1 MYGGP
6 LTNGFRSNRASA
18 LASGTISVCGVG
30 LASDHPQK
38 EHDQG
43 KSPLLNFLP
52 AASRMN
58 TRSPSSRARRASC
71 TSKRRQMS
79 EMMCSMCGFGAV
91 RARVAVGAGGGRQ
104 RGGASAAFEFEEVEE
119 GSTAVADD
127 ADDAKES
134 EAPLPLL
141 PLQLLPLPFASIS
154 GHRASPQR
162 RRSSATR
169 SALQGGRCEF
179 FFLREKKEV
188 EKEHE
193 AEDAFDQAG
202 SPPSDFRSISFSLS
216 SFLSP

>member
-38 EHDQG
+38 EHGQG

-104 RGGASAAFEFEEVEE
+104 RVGASAAFEFEEVEE
-119 GSTAVADD
+119 GSTTVADD

-179 FFLREKKEV
+179 FFFEREER
-188 EKEHE
+188 
-193 AEDAFDQAG
+193 G
-202 SPPSDFRSISFSLS
+202 
-216 SFLSP
+216 

>member
-6 LTNGFRSNRASA
+6 LTKGFWSNLASS

-79 EMMCSMCGFGAV
+79 EMMCSMCGLGAANV
-91 RARVAVGAGGGRQ
+91 PTAQ
-104 RGGASAAFEFEEVEE
+104 AAEEGEE
-119 GSTAVADD
+119 EEAGSTAVAEEVDD
-127 ADDAKES
+127 DDES
-134 EAPLPLL
+134 EEPLPPRPPMLF
-141 PLQLLPLPFASIS
+141 PSAGS
-154 GHRASPQR
+154 GGGGQRASPQS

-169 SALQGGRCEF
+169 SALQGGRCVGGWKE
-179 FFLREKKEV
+179 RERTGEKEV
-188 EKEHE
+188 EVEKLRREGRR
-193 AEDAFDQAG
+193 A
-202 SPPSDFRSISFSLS
+202 
-216 SFLSP
+216 